1 MTTWWLAL
9 VLSILPVGTFVGA
22 VGPQAS
28 VSDVGQTPAMVVQL
42 LAERH
47 AVVELPVKGKVSRK
61 IELEDD
67 TFAMPGGPSRVVL
80 LSLPEY
86 RAPYVLTVK
95 SFLYKRAMSR
105 TEKIFVPTTILLDG
119 NYRVTRT
126 VSEAELESN
135 GARMVK
141 GPSYQATIP
150 ITEAQS
156 DERFVLIYTD
166 GAAVGHPVR
175 VVNQRLGLRAE
186 RSPDGDIE
194 AETKPNQ

>member
-9 VLSILPVGTFVGA
+9 VLSMLPIGTSVGA

-28 VSDVGQTPAMVVQL
+28 ASAVEQSPAMVAQRL
-42 LAERH
+42 TESH

-61 IELEDD
+61 IELKND

-126 VSEAELESN
+126 VSEAELEAN
-135 GARMVK
+135 RAGMAK

-166 GAAVGHPVR
+166 GAAVGGPIR
-175 VVNQRLGLRAE
+175 VVNQMLFFRAE
-186 RSPDGDIE
+186 RSADGDIE
-194 AETKPNQ
+194 AETKPNK